1 MANEER
7 QGPESSPDLD
17 AAMQEAVAAV
27 EAVERKR
34 ATRKTGVAAED
45 KDPRAEDAV
54 DLDMEADG
62 DDGADGAAGEM
73 ERLRQEVVSLK
84 DMSLRTLADF
94 DNYRKRVERE
104 RQVQQRYALMEPLR
118 EFLPVIDNLE
128 RALGAQASLED
139 LRVGIDMVHRQ
150 MLDLLGRFGAKP
162 VAAEGEP
169 FDPNVHDAVSRVED
183 DEAKVPMVR
192 EEHQKGYML
201 HERLLRPAMVTVA
214 MPPASPTEAAAPE
227 AEPED

>member
-1 MANEER
+1 
-7 QGPESSPDLD
+7 
-17 AAMQEAVAAV
+17 MQEAVAAV

-34 ATRKTGVAAED
+34 ASRKTSAAAED
-45 KDPRAEDAV
+45 EDSWEENAV
-54 DLDMEADG
+54 DGDGEADG
-62 DDGADGAAGEM
+62 GDGGDGEV

-104 RQVQQRYALMEPLR
+104 RQVQQRYALMDPLR

-128 RALGAQASLED
+128 RALGAQANLED

-214 MPPASPTEAAAPE
+214 MPPAPPTEAAEPE

>member
-7 QGPESSPDLD
+7 QEPESSPELD

-34 ATRKTGVAAED
+34 ATRKTTVATEADE
-45 KDPRAEDAV
+45 PGEENAM
-54 DLDMEADG
+54 DLDSEAG
-62 DDGADGAAGEM
+62 GGNGEV

-94 DNYRKRVERE
+94 DNYRKRIERE
-104 RQVQQRYALMEPLR
+104 RQVQQRYALMDPLR

-128 RALGAQASLED
+128 RALGAQASLDD

-150 MLDLLGRFGAKP
+150 MLDLLDRFGAKP
-162 VAAEGEP
+162 VAAEGEA
-169 FDPNVHDAVSRVED
+169 FDPNVHEAVSRVED
-183 DEAKVPMVR
+183 GEAEVPMVR

-214 MPPASPTEAAAPE
+214 MPPAPPTEAA
-227 AEPED
+227 EPETGPED